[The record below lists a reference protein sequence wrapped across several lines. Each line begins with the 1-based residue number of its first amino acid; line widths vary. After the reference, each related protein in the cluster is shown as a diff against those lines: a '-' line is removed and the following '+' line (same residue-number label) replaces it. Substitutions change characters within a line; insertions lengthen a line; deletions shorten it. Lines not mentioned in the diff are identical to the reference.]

1 MKDFSAGAAVKSVSG
16 EGNKGWNSIGSSNHV
31 LVRRVVPLIMFL
43 VGFGVLWMF
52 ICNNSA
58 SPFGFPDTISNYFN
72 GISTQVS
79 LSLLLDCDVIC
90 LQLEFWVLDIFL
102 GSYCNKKRS

>member
-1 MKDFSAGAAVKSVSG
+1 MKDFSAGAAVKNVSG

-79 LSLLLDCDVIC
+79 LSLSLSLS
-90 LQLEFWVLDIFL
+90 L
-102 GSYCNKKRS
+102 